1 MCVCVCDI
9 GKKNSRIKVIE
20 KIKELCEEQ
29 LTKDFAR
36 CETAGRNVEFSENSG
51 EFLLHEV
58 E

>member
-1 MCVCVCDI
+1 MCVCDI